1 MPSIGNTLLRIPP
14 GEYAATV
21 AVSLHWAEKKAL
33 TFSDQRLAPVRAM
46 GYFSLCPQCSQNT
59 SSGVTTSKQLLQ
71 RVNGTAGA
79 AGVAAGACTTAA
91 GVAATGV
98 ATTGAGVGTAT
109 GAAGTTG
116 AGAGEG
122 ATGSGTTTGAAAAA
136 TPDATTAAPAAATA
150 PPAADT
156 DEDAGAE
163 AGAGAGAAGRLAKIS
178 AGVVAGAA
186 AGVPVTGAEPATGAG
201 AATGAW
207 PSVWVA
213 WRTLSAA
220 SRANSCAWRAFS
232 RAMAIPACRL
242 SSVAFSSRPSVT
254 IK

>member
-1 MPSIGNTLLRIPP
+1 MPSIGNTLLPITP
-14 GEYAATV
+14 GEYATNS
-21 AVSLHWAEKKAL
+21 AVGLHRAVKKAL
-33 TFSDQRLAPVRAM
+33 TFSDQRLGPVRAAM

-116 AGAGEG
+116 AATTGAG
-122 ATGSGTTTGAAAAA
+122 ATGSGATTGAAAAA
-136 TPDATTAAPAAATA
+136 TPDATTTAPAAATA

-156 DEDAGAE
+156 DEDTGIDAGAE
-163 AGAGAGAAGRLAKIS
+163 VGTGADAAGRLAKIS
-178 AGVVAGAA
+178 AGVVAEAA
-186 AGVPVTGAEPATGAG
+186 ADVPVTGAEPATGAG

-220 SRANSCAWRAFS
+220 SRAISCCA
-232 RAMAIPACRL
+232 
-242 SSVAFSSRPSVT
+242 SSLISSLF
-254 IK
+254 IKRVSSSWK